1 MSATIE
7 VPASYSSLPFKDITI
22 SRVPADSP
30 SATKVL
36 ILSFNRPD
44 KHNAVTENLLTE
56 LETAYRVIDQ
66 DERVRAVVLTGAG
79 KAFCAGADLQ
89 VGFSGLM
96 AHKESE
102 ESIARYRD
110 QGGRVALAIAN
121 CTKPT
126 IVAING
132 PAAGFGLTVTF
143 PATIRVAWSGA
154 KVALPFARLGLSLES
169 CSAYFLPRLVGLAKA
184 MHIVTTGETYFASD
198 PLVSP
203 LFSKL
208 LPTPEE
214 TVAYA
219 VELASNIGENT
230 SLTSTKLMRDMLLY
244 NSETPEEMHKLDS
257 KVFIS
262 LVGSQDNVAVGF
274 LNSSFCTQ
282 LIVSLDFLKWIQVA
296 VSRYLNA
303 PSLNLDGNDHVK
315 TSALLNMADT
325 VSNMSTISLSP
336 MASLFSW
343 RTLAFVFMLTNLKAL
358 HFMWF
363 ARFLRAFV
371 RRLTDSAPEKLL
383 SPRCIFLPA
392 ISATRSPAL
401 ECDYNLHK
409 SNSTYFTD
417 MDMSRGNFSLVL
429 FGKAFNPL
437 PGPTHFTMI
446 LGGTTCTWRKEI
458 KPYARYELWT
468 RVLSW
473 DEKWLYVVTHFVKP
487 GVFQPTEF
495 VLQPYKKPKAAKG
508 QEKDVDTLKSV
519 YASSVARYVFKNN
532 RRTIPPVEAL
542 QKSNLLPNDEVSLA
556 DIEKERASSLA
567 IGRLEAGWDAVHNC
581 FQPTRPALGWY
592 YSAY

>member
-7 VPASYSSLPFKDITI
+7 VPASYSSLSFKDITV
-22 SRVPADSP
+22 SHVPADSP
-30 SATKVL
+30 TATKVL
-36 ILSFNRPD
+36 ILAFNRPD

-56 LETAYRVIDQ
+56 LETAYRIIDQ
-66 DERVRAVVLTGAG
+66 DERVRAVVLTGTG

-89 VGFSGLM
+89 IGFSGLM
-96 AHKESE
+96 AHKASE

-110 QGGRVALAIAN
+110 QGGQVALAIAN

-126 IVAING
+126 IVAMNG
-132 PAAGFGLTVTF
+132 PAAGFGLTITF

-184 MHIVTTGETYFASD
+184 MHIVTTGDTYVASD

-208 LPTPEE
+208 LPTPQE

-230 SLTSTKLMRDMLLY
+230 SLTSTKFMRDMLLY
-244 NSETPEEMHKLDS
+244 NSDTPEEMHKLDS

-262 LVGSQDNVAVGF
+262 LVGSQDNVAA
-274 LNSSFCTQ
+274 SCICDCT
-282 LIVSLDFLKWIQVA
+282 
-296 VSRYLNA
+296 
-303 PSLNLDGNDHVK
+303 PSLFV
-315 TSALLNMADT
+315 NMADT
-325 VSNMSTISLSP
+325 MSNMSSFVWSS
-336 MASLFSW
+336 MASFLSW
-343 RTLAFVFMLTNLKAL
+343 RTLAYVFMLTNLKSL

-371 RRLTDSAPEKLL
+371 RRLTDSAPEKHL

-429 FGKAFNPL
+429 FGRAFNPL

-473 DEKWLYVVTHFVKP
+473 DEKWLYVVTHFVKS
-487 GVFQPTEF
+487 GVFHPTEF
-495 VLQPYKKPKAAKG
+495 VMQPYKKSKTAKG
-508 QEKDVDTLKSV
+508 QEKEDVDTLKSV

-532 RRTIPPVEAL
+532 RRTIPPEEAL
-542 QKSNLLPNDEVSLA
+542 RKSNLLPNDEASLA
-556 DIEKERASSLA
+556 DIEKKRASSLA
-567 IGRLEAGWDAVHNC
+567 VFH
-581 FQPTRPALGWY
+581 
-592 YSAY
+592 S

>member
-1 MSATIE
+1 
-7 VPASYSSLPFKDITI
+7 
-22 SRVPADSP
+22 
-30 SATKVL
+30 
-36 ILSFNRPD
+36 
-44 KHNAVTENLLTE
+44 
-56 LETAYRVIDQ
+56 
-66 DERVRAVVLTGAG
+66 
-79 KAFCAGADLQ
+79 
-89 VGFSGLM
+89 
-96 AHKESE
+96 
-102 ESIARYRD
+102 
-110 QGGRVALAIAN
+110 
-121 CTKPT
+121 
-126 IVAING
+126 
-132 PAAGFGLTVTF
+132 
-143 PATIRVAWSGA
+143 
-154 KVALPFARLGLSLES
+154 
-169 CSAYFLPRLVGLAKA
+169 
-184 MHIVTTGETYFASD
+184 
-198 PLVSP
+198 
-203 LFSKL
+203 
-208 LPTPEE
+208 
-214 TVAYA
+214 
-219 VELASNIGENT
+219 
-230 SLTSTKLMRDMLLY
+230 
-244 NSETPEEMHKLDS
+244 
-257 KVFIS
+257 
-262 LVGSQDNVAVGF
+262 
-274 LNSSFCTQ
+274 
-282 LIVSLDFLKWIQVA
+282 
-296 VSRYLNA
+296 
-303 PSLNLDGNDHVK
+303 
-315 TSALLNMADT
+315 
-325 VSNMSTISLSP
+325 

-363 ARFLRAFV
+363 VSYPRTYNAYKSFICLQYQQARFLRAFV

-495 VLQPYKKPKAAKG
+495 VLQPYKNPKAAKG
-508 QEKDVDTLKSV
+508 QEKGVDTLKSV

-532 RRTIPPVEAL
+532 RRTIPPEEAL
-542 QKSNLLPNDEVSLA
+542 QKSNLLPNDKVSLA

-567 IGRLEAGWDAVHNC
+567 VGRLEAGWDAVHNC

-592 YSAY
+592 YSAC